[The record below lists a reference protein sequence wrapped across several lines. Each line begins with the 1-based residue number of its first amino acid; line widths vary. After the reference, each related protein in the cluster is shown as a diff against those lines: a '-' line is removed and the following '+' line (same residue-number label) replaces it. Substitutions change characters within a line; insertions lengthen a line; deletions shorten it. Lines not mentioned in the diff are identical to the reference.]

1 MPSPTVP
8 RSNANARAL
17 METMTASAALP
28 AFVKRID
35 PHTLKHLVDDVGLE
49 DAGPLIEHVSHTQLV
64 HLLDETLW
72 TGARPGDPDQLSVA
86 ELLRWLEV
94 WNGLGSGF
102 VADKLYELGDEFC
115 ALTFSRL
122 LVIVDFD
129 MAPRLL
135 DEHTL
140 AVGRYIVRVRI
151 DDEWDVVKD
160 SVTALWRD
168 YPDYCEAVFA
178 RLAYRHSVLKLFG
191 EDDTAGLLDADAG
204 YAHEQ
209 GREEAG
215 YVTSVMAGTFLR
227 NLTDADVDAL
237 AAERA
242 YDLQTTEYFRRRS
255 QLQREGSPAGGMQ
268 TVWQNLHADAS
279 DGEPADDAPEGQAP
293 AGADDGVPSRDLAA
307 LEAELASYERAQL
320 RPAALLTG
328 PETTKVR
335 ESDWVRV
342 ALGRLQS
349 DPGRFD
355 ARMDELTYL
364 SNLLMIGAESGGE
377 RLASGA
383 AANLVVA
390 TCNLGA
396 SHDLWLAQDV
406 DGPDAVCAM
415 LQDAPGLVRLF
426 RIGWHLLANLPRTA
440 ATRLKG
446 LFADEAVR
454 ARFAARPWVLKEV
467 DGLLGVPDFEAVIA
481 ARNFEDAQETL
492 KILGIALEPEAVVV
506 LSVLTDGVPRFA
518 RVLDGAPPEGAV
530 MTYASRDFST
540 MADVLS
546 VHRFLDRLDEQ
557 IRL

>member
-293 AGADDGVPSRDLAA
+293 AGADDGAPSRDLAA

-335 ESDWVRV
+335 ES
-342 ALGRLQS
+342 
-349 DPGRFD
+349 
-355 ARMDELTYL
+355 
-364 SNLLMIGAESGGE
+364 
-377 RLASGA
+377 
-383 AANLVVA
+383 
-390 TCNLGA
+390 
-396 SHDLWLAQDV
+396 
-406 DGPDAVCAM
+406 
-415 LQDAPGLVRLF
+415 
-426 RIGWHLLANLPRTA
+426 
-440 ATRLKG
+440 
-446 LFADEAVR
+446 
-454 ARFAARPWVLKEV
+454 
-467 DGLLGVPDFEAVIA
+467 
-481 ARNFEDAQETL
+481 
-492 KILGIALEPEAVVV
+492 
-506 LSVLTDGVPRFA
+506 
-518 RVLDGAPPEGAV
+518 
-530 MTYASRDFST
+530 
-540 MADVLS
+540 
-546 VHRFLDRLDEQ
+546 
-557 IRL
+557 